1 MNTEQGPTLLVAT
14 RNLKKQKEIEQL
26 LSGTPCRIL
35 ALQDFPDCPEAEE
48 SGRTFAENARLKA
61 IVVAIFTGQLTLAD
75 DSGLEVDALGGLPG
89 VHSARFA
96 SPNTKTNATDADNTR
111 LLLEKLRDVPDEKRS
126 ARFVCA
132 VALAKPAGVGR
143 AEIVAETLGTVEGRI
158 LHESRGD
165 YGFGYDPVFFIPEYG
180 GTFAELGPEVKHR
193 ISHRA
198 CALRQMQPHLLQQL
212 RREKG

>member
-1 MNTEQGPTLLVAT
+1 MSRQQEPGLVIAT
-14 RNLKKQKEIEQL
+14 RNRKKRKEIEQL

-35 ALQDFPDCPEAEE
+35 TLEDFPDCPEAVET
-48 SGRTFAENARLKA
+48 GHTFAENARLKA
-61 IVVAIFTGQLTLAD
+61 VVVAIFTRRLTLAD

-96 SPNTKTNATDADNTR
+96 SAAPHANANDKDNIR
-111 LLLEKLRDVPDEKRS
+111 LLLDKLQGVPNEKRS

-132 VALAKPAGVGR
+132 AALAKPTGVAQ
-143 AEIVAETLGTVEGRI
+143 AEVVAETIGTVEGRI
-158 LHESRGD
+158 LHEPRGN
-165 YGFGYDPVFFIPEYG
+165 YGFGYDPVFFLPEYS

-198 CALRQMQPHLLQQL
+198 RALQQMRPCLLRQLGAG
-212 RREKG
+212 R